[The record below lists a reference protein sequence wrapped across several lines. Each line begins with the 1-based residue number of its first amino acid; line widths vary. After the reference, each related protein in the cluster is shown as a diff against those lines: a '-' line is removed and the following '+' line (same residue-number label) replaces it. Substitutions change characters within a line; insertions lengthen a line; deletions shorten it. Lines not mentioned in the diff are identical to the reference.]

1 MSSNKK
7 IKVAVAHFSP
17 ISIVDGKKFS
27 GFEVELW
34 EKVAE
39 EIKVEYKYSK
49 SKFLDIFE
57 KLEKQKVD
65 VAIAGITKTAKREET
80 IDFSHN
86 TFNSGLAILVNKK
99 KSWNLF
105 RFMGIVFNKSMRS
118 VLLILLLFVVV
129 AANVLWLAEKGSTNI
144 DNSYIPGVFEALWW
158 SIVTVSTV
166 GYGDFVPGTW
176 LGRFVGSV
184 VILSGLAIFGLYI
197 AKVSS
202 AITLRELRSD
212 ITDKKDLKGKLVATK
227 KGTTS
232 VDALKEV
239 GATVVEVEDI
249 EETYEKLEKSK
260 VDAVVFDAPILYEV
274 INGDYLQK
282 FSLVDN
288 LFMKQP
294 YGFGL
299 IEGSNLREPI
309 NRALLKLKENG
320 VYRDLYVKWF
330 GEQKYF

>member
-99 KSWNLF
+99 KSWNF
-105 RFMGIVFNKSMRS
+105 
-118 VLLILLLFVVV
+118 
-129 AANVLWLAEKGSTNI
+129 
-144 DNSYIPGVFEALWW
+144 
-158 SIVTVSTV
+158 
-166 GYGDFVPGTW
+166 
-176 LGRFVGSV
+176 
-184 VILSGLAIFGLYI
+184 
-197 AKVSS
+197 
-202 AITLRELRSD
+202 
-212 ITDKKDLKGKLVATK
+212 
-227 KGTTS
+227 
-232 VDALKEV
+232 
-239 GATVVEVEDI
+239 
-249 EETYEKLEKSK
+249 
-260 VDAVVFDAPILYEV
+260 
-274 INGDYLQK
+274 
-282 FSLVDN
+282 
-288 LFMKQP
+288 
-294 YGFGL
+294 
-299 IEGSNLREPI
+299 
-309 NRALLKLKENG
+309 
-320 VYRDLYVKWF
+320 
-330 GEQKYF
+330 